1 MEVVVDYEPR
11 PLQRVIHEGMERH
24 RWGAVVCHRRF
35 GKSVCAI
42 NHLQRAALE
51 CHKTRPRFAYIGPTY
66 KQAKAT
72 IWDYAK
78 FYSRPIPGTDT
89 NETELRIDYPNGGQV
104 RLFGADNPDSLR
116 GLYFDGVVF
125 DEYGL
130 MPPKIFS
137 EVVRPLLS
145 DRGGWALFMGTPNGR
160 NQFYR
165 VINGDP
171 DTKSVGARNDPE
183 WYFAEFKASETGYI
197 SEAEL
202 TDNRRH
208 MSQDEYDQEYECSF
222 EASVK
227 GAVFARELVTARQD
241 GRITTVPYDPQ
252 LPVDTAWDL
261 GVGDATAI
269 WFSQSSP
276 SGEVR
281 LIDYYE
287 ASGEGLQHYV
297 KVLSQKPYVYGQ
309 HVGPHDIEVRELG
322 TGHSRLEIA
331 RGLGLSFLVCPRLS
345 LEDGIAAV
353 RTLLPRCWFDS
364 KRAQPGVEALQHY
377 HWDYNTRINEFKPT
391 PVHDW
396 ASHGADA
403 FRTLAVRHFTP
414 RVRKQQQ
421 KDVDPYDLR
430 VRQMQRR
437 PMRGG
442 Y

>member
-1 MEVVVDYEPR
+1 MEGVIRIPYKPR
-11 PLQRVIHEGMERH
+11 RLQRVIHAGMDQY

-35 GKSVCAI
+35 GKTVCAV
-42 NHLQRAALE
+42 NHLQKGAMLCE
-51 CHKTRPRFAYIGPTY
+51 KERPRFAYLAPTY
-66 KQAKAT
+66 KQAKAVA
-72 IWDYAK
+72 WDYVK
-78 FYSRPIPGTDT
+78 HYSAPVADRGV
-89 NETELRIDYPNGGQV
+89 NESELRVDFGQNASQV

-116 GLYFDGVVF
+116 GLYFDGVVL

-137 EVVRPLLS
+137 EVIRPLLS
-145 DRGGWALFMGTPNGR
+145 DRLGWALFLGTPNGK
-160 NQFYR
+160 NQFYD
-165 VINGDP
+165 VIQ
-171 DTKSVGARNDPE
+171 TARTQDD
-183 WYFAEFKASETGYI
+183 WFFAEYKASETGLI
-197 SEAEL
+197 PQAEL
-202 TDNRRH
+202 QSARAT
-208 MSQDEYDQEYECSF
+208 MTQDEYDQEYECSF

-241 GRITTVPYDPQ
+241 GRVTTVPYDPQ

-276 SGEVR
+276 GGEVR

-297 KVLSQKPYVYGQ
+297 KVLRDKPYVYGQ

-322 TGHSRLEIA
+322 TGHSRLELA
-331 RGLGLSFLVCPRLS
+331 RGLGLNFIVCPRLS

-353 RTLLPRCWFDS
+353 RALLPRCWFDAVRV
-364 KRAQPGVEALQHY
+364 RAGVEALQHY
-377 HWDYNTRINEFKPT
+377 RWDYNTRINEFKSL

-414 RVRKQQQ
+414 RVRKQAQ